1 MIDGLKARIAARVP
15 LYGAFVPMPSSAVVE
30 MCAHAGFD
38 FVILDREHGAAG
50 TETIEHHVRA
60 ADAAGIPSIVR
71 VPGRAPEHAL
81 HALDAG
87 ANGILMP
94 HVIVPEDASA
104 AVGAA
109 HFPPRGLRGMSTST
123 RAGRHGL
130 ASPAETLARAG
141 RETVVI
147 GQVEDAAAL
156 PNVVG
161 IARTPG
167 LDAVFVGPADL
178 STSLGFP
185 GQPGHPDVVA
195 AVDRIRRDVAS
206 VGGPPLANFAR
217 SEAEAAELVRQGFTI
232 VCFSSAAILSR
243 RLADLVAALKR

>member
-1 MIDGLKARIAARVP
+1 
-15 LYGAFVPMPSSAVVE
+15 
-30 MCAHAGFD
+30 
-38 FVILDREHGAAG
+38 
-50 TETIEHHVRA
+50 
-60 ADAAGIPSIVR
+60 
-71 VPGRAPEHAL
+71 
-81 HALDAG
+81 
-87 ANGILMP
+87 MP
-94 HVIVPEDASA
+94 HVIVSEDASA

-109 HFPPRGLRGMSTST
+109 LFPPRGIRGMSTST

-156 PNVVG
+156 PNVAG
-161 IARTPG
+161 IARTPN

-206 VGGPPLANFAR
+206 VGGPPRELR
-217 SEAEAAELVRQGFTI
+217 PSEAEAAELVRQGFSR
-232 VCFSSAAILSR
+232 SSASR
-243 RLADLVAALKR
+243 APRSCRGASPTSSPR

>member
-15 LYGAFVPMPSSAVVE
+15 LYGAFVPMPSPAVVE

-109 HFPPRGLRGMSTST
+109 HFPPRGIRGMSTST
-123 RAGRHGL
+123 RAAATGSRR
-130 ASPAETLARAG
+130 AAPRPTSRSACPA
-141 RETVVI
+141 
-147 GQVEDAAAL
+147 
-156 PNVVG
+156 
-161 IARTPG
+161 
-167 LDAVFVGPADL
+167 GP
-178 STSLGFP
+178 T
-185 GQPGHPDVVA
+185 
-195 AVDRIRRDVAS
+195 
-206 VGGPPLANFAR
+206 AR
-217 SEAEAAELVRQGFTI
+217 SRRATRRRRRSGAAP
-232 VCFSSAAILSR
+232 SSGR
-243 RLADLVAALKR
+243 

>member
-1 MIDGLKARIAARVP
+1 MIDGLKARIAARTP
-15 LYGAFVPMPSSAVVE
+15 LYGAFVPMPSPAVVE

-38 FVILDREHGAAG
+38 FVILDREHGAG
-50 TETIEHHVRA
+50 GGETIEHHVRA

-94 HVIVPEDASA
+94 HVIAPEDAAA

-109 HFPPRGLRGMSTST
+109 HFPPRGIRGMSTST

-130 ASPAETLARAG
+130 ASPAETLSRAG

-156 PNVVG
+156 PNVAG
-161 IARTPG
+161 IARTPD

-243 RLADLVAALKR
+243 RLADLVATLKR